1 MTNPKKSFFA
11 TTVIMLL
18 ALMLVAC
25 GETATSP
32 ANTTSMPTTNV
43 TAVITTTSSITTA
56 QASGPTAMAAGTATI
71 AETTNGVL
79 PNVTSIVGTANIA
92 STVVVGTANSAATV
106 VVGTANKVGT
116 AAANTPAVPGTGGAA
131 GTLNLPAIPNTSEIK
146 LTQDTAQQI
155 LKAASLPA
163 SLTNATVRIFVSDED
178 PAKLA
183 TDADTA
189 FIGGGYAFAI
199 PGQSKP
205 LAQGNNT
212 FGIYSKSGSL
222 DVLTVVTDP
231 AKAFASGTSAAGVQD
246 IENQLKGKKSALIV
260 VGANGMLQA
269 IAGGQ
274 AAGAGSTAPT
284 AAPTK

>member
-1 MTNPKKSFFA
+1 MASS
-11 TTVIMLL
+11 
-18 ALMLVAC
+18 
-25 GETATSP
+25 TS
-32 ANTTSMPTTNV
+32 AIVMTTS
-43 TAVITTTSSITTA
+43 
-56 QASGPTAMAAGTATI
+56 GAG
-71 AETTNGVL
+71 VS
-79 PNVTSIVGTANIA
+79 V
-92 STVVVGTANSAATV
+92 AATV
-106 VVGTANKVGT
+106 AN
-116 AAANTPAVPGTGGAA
+116 AGGAN
-131 GTLNLPAIPNTSEIK
+131 GKLDLPAIPNTSEIK

-189 FIGGGYAFAI
+189 FVGGGYTFAI

-205 LAQGNNT
+205 LVRGDST

-231 AKAFASGTSAAGVQD
+231 AKAFASGNSAAGTQD
-246 IENQLKGKKSALIV
+246 IVNQLKDKKSALIV

-274 AAGAGSTAPT
+274 SAGSGNLAPT
-284 AAPTK
+284 ASPNR